1 MHLAEFVHYLRMI
14 MASILES
21 FKKVLSVAD
30 KLFINYVLKAFKT
43 KPLNKMA
50 IPRLAKNTTLVT
62 ANKHFY
68 ILKLKPTKQ
77 SVSSNYIE
85 LNNACRT

>member
-1 MHLAEFVHYLRMI
+1 

-21 FKKVLSVAD
+21 FNKVLSVAD
-30 KLFINYVLKAFKT
+30 KIFINYVLKAFKT
-43 KPLNKMA
+43 KPLNKIA
-50 IPRLAKNTTLVT
+50 IPKLAKNTILVT

-68 ILKLKPTKQ
+68 IFKLKPTKQ